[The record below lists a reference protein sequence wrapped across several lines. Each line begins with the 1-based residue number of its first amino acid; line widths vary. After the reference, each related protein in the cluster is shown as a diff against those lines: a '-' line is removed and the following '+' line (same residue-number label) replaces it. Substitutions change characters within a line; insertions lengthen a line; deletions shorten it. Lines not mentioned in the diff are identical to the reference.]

1 MSSNAFVLVQNAE
14 RIITRARLVGD
25 ALEVHFA
32 DGAHGILP
40 ADVVKG
46 AHRGPPTG
54 LTIPTSFKVVL
65 RFGRSAT
72 ETFPWDYL
80 RGFCDPGYE
89 RRARA
94 SADKGR
100 RVLGQRIRELRR
112 AQATTQAGLAAAA
125 GIGRV
130 TLARIEAG
138 VQSPSLATL
147 EALARGLQVVFA
159 DLVSP
164 QV

>member
-14 RIITRARLVGD
+14 RIIARARLVGR

-40 ADVVKG
+40 ADVVQG
-46 AHRGPPTG
+46 RHRLPPSE
-54 LTIPTSFKVVL
+54 LAIPTPYKVVL
-65 RFGRSAT
+65 RFGRSTT

-80 RGFCDPGYE
+80 RGFCDPDYE

-112 AQATTQAGLAAAA
+112 ARAATQAGLAAAA

-138 VQSPSLATL
+138 IQSPNLATL
-147 EALARGLQVVFA
+147 EALARGLKVDFA
-159 DLVSP
+159 DLLSP
-164 QV
+164 EG

>member
-1 MSSNAFVLVQNAE
+1 VLVKNAE
-14 RIITRARLVGD
+14 RIIARARLVGG

-40 ADVVKG
+40 PDVVQG
-46 AHRGPPTG
+46 WHRGPPTG
-54 LTIPTSFKVVL
+54 LAIPSPYEAVL
-65 RFGRSAT
+65 RFGRSTT

-80 RGFCDPGYE
+80 RGCCDPGYE
-89 RRARA
+89 RRVRA

-112 AQATTQAGLAAAA
+112 ARAATQADLAAAA

-138 VQSPSLATL
+138 VQSPNLATL
-147 EALARGLQVVFA
+147 EALARALQVEFA
-159 DLVSP
+159 ELVSP
-164 QV
+164 DH

>member
-14 RIITRARLVGD
+14 RSIARARLVGG

-40 ADVVKG
+40 PDVVQG
-46 AHRGPPTG
+46 RHRGPPTG
-54 LTIPTSFKVVL
+54 LTIPTSHEIVL
-65 RFGRSAT
+65 RFGRT
-72 ETFPWDYL
+72 VTDTFPWDYL

-94 SADKGR
+94 AADKGR
-100 RVLGQRIRELRR
+100 RRFGQRIRELRCAR
-112 AQATTQAGLAAAA
+112 AYTQADLAAAA

-138 VQSPSLATL
+138 IQSPNLATL
-147 EALARGLQVVFA
+147 DALARGLQIDFA
-159 DLVSP
+159 ELICP
-164 QV
+164 EE